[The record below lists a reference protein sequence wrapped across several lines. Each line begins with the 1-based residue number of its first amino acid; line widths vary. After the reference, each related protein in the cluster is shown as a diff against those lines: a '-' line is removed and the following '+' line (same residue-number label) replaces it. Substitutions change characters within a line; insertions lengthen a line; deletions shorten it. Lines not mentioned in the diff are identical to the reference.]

1 LLKRHQLQ
9 NISTD
14 LKKIKIIAFYKFV
27 HLSELE
33 SLKEQLL
40 LKAKQLRLMGLIL
53 LAHEGINSTLSGLCE
68 DIDAFKESLTALEP
82 FSDLEFKESFADEF
96 PYHRM
101 KVRIRKEIVT
111 MGFETIK
118 PTEITGEYVE
128 AEQWNRLIEDPEV
141 VLIDTRNDYEFELG
155 TFKNAINPNIKKF
168 SDLPQWI
175 EENKSELN
183 LKNKKI
189 AMFCTGGI
197 RCEKSTAY
205 MKINGYENVYHLK
218 GGILK
223 YLEDVPEQQSLW
235 QGECFVFDDRVSV
248 KHDLT
253 PSGKELCRCCREP
266 LLNGYTESE
275 TFELGVSCPRCF
287 DQTTPEQKARA
298 RERQRQYLLAQGA
311 NYTHIGDPH

>member
-53 LAHEGINSTLSGLCE
+53 LAHEGINSTLSGLCK

-101 KVRIRKEIVT
+101 KVRIRKGIVT
-111 MGFETIK
+111 MGFEAIK
-118 PTEITGEYVE
+118 PTELTGEYVE